1 MTAPSVNMRTE
12 RAFQRSLLRHP
23 AIGKFTQRPFRSLTR
38 NLISRT
44 MPPMPAG
51 LPVAFLLS
59 AQAVTAPSQGY
70 GPAVTNASAP
80 AAAPVKE
87 ATREC
92 SPSVPDP
99 NSREI
104 VVCAVKPN
112 GYRLD
117 PDILAAKRAK
127 KKGESI
133 RPRNP
138 RETFVNHDCAT
149 IGPMGCR
156 GQVTVDAFTAAAVL
170 AQMAAKLSNGQP
182 IGPMFRTQPTETE
195 YQLYLEAKKQREA
208 NELDKAAKAK
218 AAAAQAALSAQQQ
231 PKAGAPAAPAR

>member
-1 MTAPSVNMRTE
+1 MA
-12 RAFQRSLLRHP
+12 
-23 AIGKFTQRPFRSLTR
+23 
-38 NLISRT
+38 
-44 MPPMPAG
+44 PMPG
-51 LPVAFLLS
+51 LPVALLLS
-59 AQAVTAPSQGY
+59 A
-70 GPAVTNASAP
+70 
-80 AAAPVKE
+80 AAAPAQGYSPAATTPVPMGAPTPAKE
-87 ATREC
+87 ASREC
-92 SPSVPDP
+92 SPPVPDS

-138 RETFVNHDCAT
+138 QEKFVNHDCAT

-170 AQMAAKLSNGQP
+170 AQMAARLSQGQP
-182 IGPMFRTQPTETE
+182 IGPMFKTQPTETE
-195 YQLYLEAKKQREA
+195 YQLYLDAKKQREA
-208 NELDKAAKAK
+208 EELSKAAKMK

-231 PKAGAPAAPAR
+231 PKTGAPAAPAR